1 MATSGYS
8 AGDCADPQGDSS
20 GRQNPAPEP
29 QGCGDGVWYGA
40 NQRAQD
46 DGDRGEHQQPE
57 VLHRGTLERREGVRL
72 VDRAGNAEKST
83 ERSGGEES
91 MMFFV
96 GVVVGIGVG
105 ILSVI
110 VTLLA
115 VADREERKKR

>member
-8 AGDCADPQGDSS
+8 AGDCADSQRNQS
-20 GRQNPAPEP
+20 GRQNPTPEP

-72 VDRAGNAEKST
+72 VDGAGNAEKST

-115 VADREERKKR
+115 VADREERKK

>member
-1 MATSGYS
+1 M
-8 AGDCADPQGDSS
+8 
-20 GRQNPAPEP
+20 
-29 QGCGDGVWYGA
+29 
-40 NQRAQD
+40 
-46 DGDRGEHQQPE
+46 
-57 VLHRGTLERREGVRL
+57 VRS
-72 VDRAGNAEKST
+72 GNAEKST

-115 VADREERKKR
+115 VADREERKK

>member
-1 MATSGYS
+1 MDRSG
-8 AGDCADPQGDSS
+8 G
-20 GRQNPAPEP
+20 
-29 QGCGDGVWYGA
+29 
-40 NQRAQD
+40 
-46 DGDRGEHQQPE
+46 
-57 VLHRGTLERREGVRL
+57 
-72 VDRAGNAEKST
+72 AEKSA

-115 VADREERKKR
+115 VADREERKTVIMMVRTERVVWSARQDGYRRSGTNETD

>member
-1 MATSGYS
+1 M
-8 AGDCADPQGDSS
+8 
-20 GRQNPAPEP
+20 
-29 QGCGDGVWYGA
+29 DG
-40 NQRAQD
+40 
-46 DGDRGEHQQPE
+46 
-57 VLHRGTLERREGVRL
+57 
-72 VDRAGNAEKST
+72 AGNVEKST

-115 VADREERKKR
+115 VADREERKSYGKESGR

>member
-1 MATSGYS
+1 MDGSG
-8 AGDCADPQGDSS
+8 G
-20 GRQNPAPEP
+20 
-29 QGCGDGVWYGA
+29 
-40 NQRAQD
+40 
-46 DGDRGEHQQPE
+46 
-57 VLHRGTLERREGVRL
+57 
-72 VDRAGNAEKST
+72 AEKSA

-115 VADREERKKR
+115 VADREERKK

>member
-1 MATSGYS
+1 MATGGYS
-8 AGDCADPQGDSS
+8 AGDCADSQRNQS

-29 QGCGDGVWYGA
+29 QDCGDGVWYGA

-46 DGDRGEHQQPE
+46 DRNSGKHQQPE
-57 VLHRGTLERREGVRL
+57 ILHRGTLEWREGVRL
-72 VDRAGNAEKST
+72 VDGAGNAEKST

-91 MMFFV
+91 MMFFA

-115 VADREERKKR
+115 VADREERKK

>member
-1 MATSGYS
+1 M
-8 AGDCADPQGDSS
+8 
-20 GRQNPAPEP
+20 
-29 QGCGDGVWYGA
+29 
-40 NQRAQD
+40 
-46 DGDRGEHQQPE
+46 
-57 VLHRGTLERREGVRL
+57 
-72 VDRAGNAEKST
+72 DRAGNAEKST

-115 VADREERKKR
+115 VADREERKGYGKESGR